1 MINRANKLY
10 LEQIDR
16 KIKAF
21 SGVLPDSK
29 PMGGWIEAVRKA
41 IGMNMRQLATKMNKT
56 PQAIKQI
63 QEREKAGTI
72 TLNSLEDTAA
82 AMNMRLVYAI
92 VPMETSSLSE
102 LIQQQA
108 EKMAKEIVI
117 RANKTMSLEDQKIS
131 EKRIKNSIKEI
142 SAELAENPEK
152 LWE

>member
-72 TLNSLEDTAA
+72 TLNSLEETAA

-102 LIQQQA
+102 LTQQQA

>member
-72 TLNSLEDTAA
+72 TLNSLEETAA

-92 VPMETSSLSE
+92 VPKETSRVSE
-102 LIQQQA
+102 LIQQQD

>member
-1 MINRANKLY
+1 
-10 LEQIDR
+10 
-16 KIKAF
+16 
-21 SGVLPDSK
+21 
-29 PMGGWIEAVRKA
+29 
-41 IGMNMRQLATKMNKT
+41 MNMRQLATKMNKT

-72 TLNSLEDTAA
+72 TLNSLEETAA

>member
-63 QEREKAGTI
+63 QKKKKAGTI
-72 TLNSLEDTAA
+72 TLNSLEETAA

>member
-72 TLNSLEDTAA
+72 TLNSLEETAA
-82 AMNMRLVYAI
+82 AMNMKLVYAI

>member
-72 TLNSLEDTAA
+72 TLNSLEETAA
-82 AMNMRLVYAI
+82 AMNLRLVYAI

>member
-72 TLNSLEDTAA
+72 TLNRLEETAA

>member
-21 SGVLPDSK
+21 SGVLPNSK

-72 TLNSLEDTAA
+72 TLNSLEETAA

-117 RANKTMSLEDQKIS
+117 RANITMSLEDQKIS

>member
-72 TLNSLEDTAA
+72 TLNSLEETAA
-82 AMNMRLVYAI
+82 AMNMRLVYSI

>member
-72 TLNSLEDTAA
+72 TLNSLEETAA

-142 SAELAENPEK
+142 SVELAENPEK

>member
-72 TLNSLEDTAA
+72 TLNSLEETVA

>member
-29 PMGGWIEAVRKA
+29 PIGGWIEAVRKA

-72 TLNSLEDTAA
+72 TLNSLEETAA

>member
-72 TLNSLEDTAA
+72 TLNSLEETAA

-92 VPMETSSLSE
+92 VPMETSSL
-102 LIQQQA
+102 
-108 EKMAKEIVI
+108 
-117 RANKTMSLEDQKIS
+117 
-131 EKRIKNSIKEI
+131 
-142 SAELAENPEK
+142 
-152 LWE
+152 

>member
-72 TLNSLEDTAA
+72 TLNSLEETAA

>member
-21 SGVLPDSK
+21 SGVLPDNK

-72 TLNSLEDTAA
+72 TLNSLEETAA

>member
-72 TLNSLEDTAA
+72 TLNSLEETAA

-117 RANKTMSLEDQKIS
+117 RANITMSLEDQKIS

>member
-72 TLNSLEDTAA
+72 TLNSLEETAA

-92 VPMETSSLSE
+92 APMETSSLSE

>member
-21 SGVLPDSK
+21 SGVLHDSK

-72 TLNSLEDTAA
+72 TLNSLEETAA

-92 VPMETSSLSE
+92 VPMETSSFSE

>member
-72 TLNSLEDTAA
+72 TLNSLEETAA

-102 LIQQQA
+102 PIQQQA

>member
-72 TLNSLEDTAA
+72 TLNSLEETAA
-82 AMNMRLVYAI
+82 AMNMKLVYAI
-92 VPMETSSLSE
+92 VPMETSSFSE

>member
-41 IGMNMRQLATKMNKT
+41 IGMNRRQLATKMNKT

-72 TLNSLEDTAA
+72 TLNSLEETAA

>member
-72 TLNSLEDTAA
+72 TLNSLEETAA

-152 LWE
+152 LWD

>member
-10 LEQIDR
+10 LEQIDL

-72 TLNSLEDTAA
+72 TLNSLEETAA

>member
-16 KIKAF
+16 RIKAF
-21 SGVLPDSK
+21 SGVLPNSK

-72 TLNSLEDTAA
+72 TLNSLEETAA

-117 RANKTMSLEDQKIS
+117 RANITMSLEDQKIS

>member
-16 KIKAF
+16 KIEAF

-72 TLNSLEDTAA
+72 TLNSLEETAA

-142 SAELAENPEK
+142 SAEFAENPEK

>member
-21 SGVLPDSK
+21 SGVVPDSK

-72 TLNSLEDTAA
+72 TLNSLEETAA

>member
-72 TLNSLEDTAA
+72 TLNSLEETAA

-142 SAELAENPEK
+142 SAELTENPEK

>member
-1 MINRANKLY
+1 MINRANNLY

-72 TLNSLEDTAA
+72 TLNSLEETAA

>member
-1 MINRANKLY
+1 
-10 LEQIDR
+10 
-16 KIKAF
+16 
-21 SGVLPDSK
+21 
-29 PMGGWIEAVRKA
+29 
-41 IGMNMRQLATKMNKT
+41 MRQLDTKMNKT

-72 TLNSLEDTAA
+72 TLNSLEETAA

>member
-72 TLNSLEDTAA
+72 TLNSLEETAA

-142 SAELAENPEK
+142 SAEFAENPEK

>member
-21 SGVLPDSK
+21 SGVLPNSK

-72 TLNSLEDTAA
+72 TLNSLEETAA

>member
-72 TLNSLEDTAA
+72 TLNSLEETAA
-82 AMNMRLVYAI
+82 AMNMKLVYAI

-142 SAELAENPEK
+142 SAEFAENPEK

>member
-72 TLNSLEDTAA
+72 TLNSLEETAA
-82 AMNMRLVYAI
+82 AMNMRRVYAI

>member
-16 KIKAF
+16 KIKAL
-21 SGVLPDSK
+21 SGVLPNSK

-72 TLNSLEDTAA
+72 TLNSLEETAA

-117 RANKTMSLEDQKIS
+117 RANITMSLEDQKIS